1 MVLLAVT
8 APTTNAEDSGF
19 AGVQGGPPSPSIET
33 YFSCK
38 MKLGTI
44 SVEGPAAGN
53 ANVPFHIRL
62 LRHGMVVD
70 DIVDKSPSLLHS
82 YPMIDGGHREDYLL
96 SGKGSNGDYDIEW
109 TEAVNLNGTATVDF
123 RESSLAQPRPC
134 VPRIQD
140 FKAMSHL
147 IADYTDL

>member
-8 APTTNAEDSGF
+8 APATYAENSRL
-19 AGVQGGPPSPSIET
+19 AGVQGSHPSSSIRT
-33 YFSCK
+33 YFSCS
-38 MKLGTI
+38 MKLGNI

-53 ANVPFHIRL
+53 PNAPFHIRL
-62 LRHGMVVD
+62 LRPGRTVD
-70 DIVDKSPSLLHS
+70 EIVDNSPSLLHS
-82 YPMIDGGHREDYLL
+82 YPMIDGGHLEDYLL
-96 SGKGSNGDYDIEW
+96 SSKGAKGDYDIEW
-109 TEAVNLNGTATVDF
+109 TETSNLGGTAIVNF
-123 RESSLAQPRPC
+123 RESPLARPHPC